1 MGVLKMEQQ
10 DESIFS
16 QGIGDKES
24 KRILQ
29 PKSVIV
35 MGRSVEKII
44 GKPTGKNAG
53 KEVGK
58 KLVLL
63 IKHPDK
69 EEIVKISQIVIIVGK
84 SVKTSTLWLSVDDDG
99 KIQKG
104 SEIAILL
111 EKYNAKNI
119 EELVGMT
126 LQTETGE
133 DKFLAIKGY

>member
-1 MGVLKMEQQ
+1 MVE

-29 PKSVIV
+29 PKPVIV
-35 MGRSVEKII
+35 MEMSVEKII

-126 LQTETGE
+126 LQTEAGE

>member
-1 MGVLKMEQQ
+1 MEQ

-16 QGIGDKES
+16 QGIGEKES

-29 PKSVIV
+29 PKPVIV

-63 IKHPDK
+63 VKHPDK
-69 EEIVKISQIVIIVGK
+69 EEIVKISQIVLIVGK
-84 SVKTSTLWLSVDDDG
+84 SVKTSTLWVSIDEDG

-104 SEIAILL
+104 SEIAIL
-111 EKYNAKNI
+111 I
-119 EELVGMT
+119 ELHKVKTIDELVGLT
-126 LQTETGE
+126 LQTELDE
-133 DKFLAIKGY
+133 NKFLAIKGY